1 MVRRV
6 VCFDCDST
14 LTAIEGIDWLAERAG
29 TGREVEALTRRAM
42 DGEVPLESVYAARL
56 AVVRPRP
63 DDLTALARAYIAHA
77 IEDARETLAALAAAG
92 IETWIVSGGLLEAVE
107 PFAAWL
113 GIDPA
118 RVLAV
123 PLRWSDPDPWAATA
137 AHTLASTGGKRL
149 ALAGLAESAEVT
161 LVGDGASDAAARA
174 AVDRLIGFG
183 GVVRHERMREAADHW
198 IDAPSLSPV
207 VPFLVGRRPGPLAG
221 TIHEVVW
228 KKGTALIE
236 GGQASLQRPAGASYV
251 RGVPERPR
259 PPRLF
264 LPGPTEVR
272 EEVLAS
278 QAQRLIGHRSREIE
292 ALLASIQLR
301 LREVFRSDHRVYV
314 STSSATGLFEATA
327 RNCVAGRALCCVNG
341 AFSDR
346 WREVVAAV
354 GKPHDVLE
362 IEWGKPV
369 TAELV
374 DEALERGGY
383 DAVTVVHN
391 ETSTGV
397 TSPIAEIASAVRSR
411 APDALLLVDTVSS
424 LGGIDVRVDD
434 WGLDVC
440 LTGGQK
446 CLALPPGLA
455 FAAVSDRALERAR
468 RVPDRGWYFDFL
480 VFEKYLERHQTP
492 ATPAIT
498 LLYSLDV
505 QLDRILEEG
514 LAARF
519 ARHSAMARHVRD
531 WALERMDLFAAEGY
545 RSDSVSAVTNTLQID
560 IRAMNRWLAE
570 NHDMV
575 VANGYGKLADR
586 TFRIGHMGDH
596 TVEDVE
602 ALTAAIDEF
611 LRVGV

>member
-1 MVRRV
+1 
-6 VCFDCDST
+6 
-14 LTAIEGIDWLAERAG
+14 
-29 TGREVEALTRRAM
+29 M
-42 DGEVPLESVYAARL
+42 DGEVPLESVYAERL
-56 AVVRPRP
+56 AVVRPHP
-63 DDLTALARAYIAHA
+63 DDLAALARAYALHA
-77 IEDARETLAALAAAG
+77 VEDARETLAALSAAG
-92 IETWIVSGGLLEAVE
+92 IEPWIVSGGLLEAVE
-107 PFAAWL
+107 PFAEWL
-113 GIDPA
+113 GIDPG

-123 PLRWSDPDPWAATA
+123 PVRWSDPDPWPATA
-137 AHTLASTGGKRL
+137 AHPLASTGGKRL
-149 ALAGLAESAEVT
+149 ALARLAEDAEVS

-183 GVVRHERMREAADHW
+183 GVVRHERMREAADLW
-198 IDAPSLSPV
+198 IDSPSLSPV
-207 VPFLVGRRPGPLAG
+207 VPFLVGRHPGPLSG
-221 TIHEVVW
+221 TIHEAVW
-228 KKGTALIE
+228 TKGTALLE
-236 GGQASLQRPAGASYV
+236 AGQASLQRPARASYV
-251 RGVPERPR
+251 RGMTERPR

-272 EEVLAS
+272 EVVLAS

-292 ALLASIQLR
+292 ALLASIQPR
-301 LREVFRSDHRVYV
+301 LREVFRTDHRVYI
-314 STSSATGLFEATA
+314 STSSATGLFEAAA
-327 RNCVAGRALCCVNG
+327 RNCVARRALCCVNG

-383 DAVTVVHN
+383 DAVTLVHN

-397 TSPIAEIASAVRSR
+397 TSPVAEIAAAVRAR
-411 APDALLLVDTVSS
+411 APDALLLVDTVSA
-424 LGGIDVRVDD
+424 LGGIDVRVDE

-455 FAAVSDRALERAR
+455 FAAVSDRALERTRA
-468 RVPDRGWYFDFL
+468 VPDRGWYFDFL
-480 VFEKYLERHQTP
+480 VFQKYLERNQTP

-514 LAARF
+514 LEARF
-519 ARHSAMARHVRD
+519 ARHSAMAEHVRG
-531 WALERMDLFAAEGY
+531 WALAGMDLFAAEGY
-545 RSDSVSAVTNTLQID
+545 RSDSVSAVTNTLKID
-560 IRAMNRWLAE
+560 VRAMNRWLAE

-611 LRVGV
+611 LKAGV

>member
-1 MVRRV
+1 M
-6 VCFDCDST
+6 
-14 LTAIEGIDWLAERAG
+14 
-29 TGREVEALTRRAM
+29 
-42 DGEVPLESVYAARL
+42 
-56 AVVRPRP
+56 
-63 DDLTALARAYIAHA
+63 
-77 IEDARETLAALAAAG
+77 
-92 IETWIVSGGLLEAVE
+92 
-107 PFAAWL
+107 
-113 GIDPA
+113 
-118 RVLAV
+118 
-123 PLRWSDPDPWAATA
+123 
-137 AHTLASTGGKRL
+137 
-149 ALAGLAESAEVT
+149 
-161 LVGDGASDAAARA
+161 
-174 AVDRLIGFG
+174 
-183 GVVRHERMREAADHW
+183 
-198 IDAPSLSPV
+198 
-207 VPFLVGRRPGPLAG
+207 
-221 TIHEVVW
+221 
-228 KKGTALIE
+228 
-236 GGQASLQRPAGASYV
+236 
-251 RGVPERPR
+251 PERPR

-292 ALLASIQLR
+292 ALLGSIQPR
-301 LREVFRSDHRVYV
+301 LREVFRTDHRVYV
-314 STSSATGLFEATA
+314 STSSATGLFEAAA
-327 RNCVAGRALCCVNG
+327 RNCVGRRALCCVNG

-354 GKPHDVLE
+354 GKTHDVLE

-369 TAELV
+369 TPELV
-374 DEALERGGY
+374 DEALERGEY

-397 TSPIAEIASAVRSR
+397 TSPVAEIAAAARSR

-424 LGGIDVRVDD
+424 LGGIDVRVHE

-468 RVPDRGWYFDFL
+468 AVPDRGWYFDFL
-480 VFEKYLERHQTP
+480 VFEKYRERNQTP

-498 LLYSLDV
+498 LLYALDV

-514 LAARF
+514 LEARF
-519 ARHSAMARHVRD
+519 ARHSAMARHVRG
-531 WALERMDLFAAEGY
+531 WALQRMDLFAAEGY

-560 IRAMNRWLAE
+560 IRAMNRWMAE

-596 TVEDVE
+596 TVAEVE

-611 LRVGV
+611 LKAGA